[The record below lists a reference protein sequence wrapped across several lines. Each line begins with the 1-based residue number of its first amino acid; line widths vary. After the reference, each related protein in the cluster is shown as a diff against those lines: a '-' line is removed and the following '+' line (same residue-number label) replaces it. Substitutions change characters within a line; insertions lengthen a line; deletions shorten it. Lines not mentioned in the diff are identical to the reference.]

1 MNIRPTSAMLAL
13 LVVVSL
19 GMAAVFI
26 RMPTLWP
33 LMPDWL
39 SHGLASALKVGSQ
52 EQAANVEFISAWV
65 LSFGVLVVIWVVAAA
80 MRRRR

>member
-1 MNIRPTSAMLAL
+1 MNIRRASAMLVL

-33 LMPDWL
+33 LMPAWL
-39 SHGLASALKVGSQ
+39 SHGLASAFKVGSQ

-65 LSFGVLVVIWVVAAA
+65 LCFGVLVAIWVVAVA